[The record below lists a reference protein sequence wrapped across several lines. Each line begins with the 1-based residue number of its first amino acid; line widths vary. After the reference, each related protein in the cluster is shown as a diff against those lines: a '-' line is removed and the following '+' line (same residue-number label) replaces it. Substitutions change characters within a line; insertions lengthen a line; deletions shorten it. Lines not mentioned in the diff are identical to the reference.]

1 MVRGKDK
8 WQDLPDVVAQLQAE
22 ASNPVISRPRIEWP
36 DEPSRG
42 DHARPPAQAYREYD
56 TRIPAPGNAGAPP
69 PLPPQRST
77 AVARAPSTE
86 APASPQIEWGGLGDY
101 DDLAADPNPDLRALG
116 QLLIDACQHSLGP
129 RYKAIERLVA
139 DANRRI
145 DKLLAETEAGS
156 WRTQREALGK
166 LLDRIEDLLASALT
180 VKP

>member
-22 ASNPVISRPRIEWP
+22 AANPIISRPRIEWP

-42 DHARPPAQAYREYD
+42 DHARPPVQAHREYD
-56 TRIPAPGNAGAPP
+56 PRLPAPGNAAGPP
-69 PLPPQRST
+69 PVPPRRDS
-77 AVARAPSTE
+77 AIARAPSTE
-86 APASPQIEWGGLGDY
+86 SPANARIEWGGLGDY
-101 DDLAADPNPDLRALG
+101 DGLAADPRPDLRALG
-116 QLLIDACQHSLGP
+116 QLLVDACQRSCGA
-129 RYKAIERLVA
+129 RYKAIERLVT

-145 DKLLAETEAGS
+145 DKLLAETDAAS

>member
-22 ASNPVISRPRIEWP
+22 AANPIISRPRIEWP
-36 DEPSRG
+36 DEPIRN
-42 DHARPPAQAYREYD
+42 DDARAKPQGYREYD
-56 TRIPAPGNAGAPP
+56 PRLPTAGAVPPPAPP
-69 PLPPQRST
+69 RRDS
-77 AVARAPSTE
+77 ARAPQAES
-86 APASPQIEWGGLGDY
+86 PANPRIEWGGLVDY
-101 DDLAADPNPDLRALG
+101 DSLAADPRPDLRALG
-116 QLLIDACQHSLGP
+116 QLLIDACQDACGA
-129 RYKAIERLVA
+129 RYKAIERLVN

-145 DKLLAETEAGS
+145 DKLLAEPDAAS